1 MRPFVAPIDR
11 SKVIAIVFTLA
22 LVLSGCLP
30 KGDPGQPIPTLLV
43 ASQQTAPIAHRR
55 LVVMLPGRADDLQA
69 LGRSGMAE
77 AIQDAWPDADVLF
90 AELTFQ
96 YYMQGRAPQRL
107 HEEVIAPARAR
118 GYREIWLGGAS
129 MGGMGAL
136 MYERAYP
143 GEMNGLVLLAPYV
156 GDRDL
161 LEEIRDA
168 GGVAQWNPG
177 PAQEVNRDTW
187 QRELWRHL
195 QTWSRDPQQ
204 AQRVWLAYGDKDR
217 LREAMPL
224 LTPLLPTEQVMVREG
239 GHTWTVWSPAAG
251 EILRRAGEKTAAEST
266 Q

>member
-1 MRPFVAPIDR
+1 MRPPLYPNAQMKI
-11 SKVIAIVFTLA
+11 IATVFTLA
-22 LVLSGCLP
+22 LMLSGCLP
-30 KGDPGQPIPTLLV
+30 KADPSQPIPTLLV
-43 ASQQTAPIAHRR
+43 ASPQTAPIAQRR

-69 LGRSGMAE
+69 LRRSGMAE
-77 AIQDAWPDADVLF
+77 AIQGAWPDADVLF

-107 HEEVIAPARAR
+107 HDEVIAPVRAR

-129 MGGMGAL
+129 MGGMGTL

-177 PAQEVNRDTW
+177 PVQEVNRKTW

-195 QTWSRDPQQ
+195 QTWSRDPKQ

-217 LREAMPL
+217 LREAMPQ
-224 LTPLLPTEQVMVREG
+224 LTSLLPPGQVLVRDG

-251 EILRRAGEKTAAEST
+251 EILRRAGQKKAA